1 MQIVQKWVIMLL
13 DWPWVE
19 MNIWIEY
26 WEKSKEPSKNTH
38 AQIRE
43 QAHWV
48 PPDPKTVHKRFC
60 QGREDANR
68 YANSLQ
74 EQGYHVII
82 KQDNGGY

>member
-48 PPDPKTVHKRFC
+48 PPDPKTVRKRFC

>member
-1 MQIVQKWVIMLL
+1 
-13 DWPWVE
+13 

-26 WEKSKEPSKNTH
+26 WKKEDNRKNTH
-38 AQIRE
+38 AQMRE
-43 QAHWV
+43 NAKWV
-48 PPDPKTVHKRFC
+48 EPDPKMVNKRFC
-60 QGREDANR
+60 QGREDAVI